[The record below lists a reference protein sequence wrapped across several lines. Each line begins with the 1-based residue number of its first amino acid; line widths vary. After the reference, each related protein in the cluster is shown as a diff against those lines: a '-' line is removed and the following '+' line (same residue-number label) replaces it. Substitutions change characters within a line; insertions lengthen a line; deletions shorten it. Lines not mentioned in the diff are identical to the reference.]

1 MRILSALAGLLGW
14 LAAAAPIPALAQAT
28 AQTVAPASSAASNA
42 SAGYPNRPIKLVV
55 PIPPGGAPDIAGR
68 VLAEKLALALGQPVV
83 VENRAGSNGNIA
95 SELVARAPADGYTLL
110 ASADSMIA
118 INPHLYARMPV
129 DTLRELVPV
138 SGLATNEWVL
148 AVNPSLPVRTLRE
161 FIELAKKS
169 NPVLAYASGGNG
181 SQHQI
186 AMEMLKQRAGINL
199 LHVPYKGGSP
209 ATTAAV
215 AGEVAAVFSGTS
227 SAGQIRAGKLRALAS
242 TGRKRSEQFPELPT
256 IGELYPGYE
265 LVIWLAIYAPA
276 GTPEAILNRLH
287 AEANKALA
295 LPDLKARFAA
305 AGGLDPYLTSRED
318 LAAHIRAEHDKFGK
332 LIRAVGIR
340 AD

>member
-1 MRILSALAGLLGW
+1 MRTLLTLPGLLTW
-14 LAAAAPIPALAQAT
+14 LAAAALAPAV
-28 AQTVAPASSAASNA
+28 AQTATPAASVASSAT
-42 SAGYPNRPIKLVV
+42 AGYPNRPIKLVV

-276 GTPEAILNRLH
+276 GTPEAILNRLN

-318 LAAHIRAEHDKFGK
+318 LAAHMRAEYEKFGK
-332 LIRAVGIR
+332 LIRAVGIK

>member
-1 MRILSALAGLLGW
+1 MLSARAGLISW
-14 LAAAAPIPALAQAT
+14 LAAAALAPAV
-28 AQTVAPASSAASNA
+28 AQTVTPATSAASSAT
-42 SAGYPNRPIKLVV
+42 AGYPHRPIKLVV

-209 ATTAAV
+209 ATTATV

-276 GTPEAILNRLH
+276 GTPEAILNRLN

-318 LAAHIRAEHDKFGK
+318 LAAHIRAEYDKFGK
-332 LIRAVGIR
+332 LIRAVGIK

>member
-1 MRILSALAGLLGW
+1 MRFLLAVAWLFAGLTP
-14 LAAAAPIPALAQAT
+14 AALAQT
-28 AQTVAPASSAASNA
+28 TGQSALQ
-42 SAGYPNRPIKLVV
+42 GYPNRPIKLVV

-242 TGRKRSEQFPELPT
+242 TGRKRSEQFPDLPT

-276 GTPEAILNRLH
+276 GTPDAILNRLN

>member
-1 MRILSALAGLLGW
+1 MRFLLAVAW
-14 LAAAAPIPALAQAT
+14 LVAGFTPAALAQT
-28 AQTVAPASSAASNA
+28 TGQSAFQ
-42 SAGYPNRPIKLVV
+42 GYPNRPIKLVV

-161 FIELAKKS
+161 FIDLAKKS

-242 TGRKRSEQFPELPT
+242 TGRKRSEQFPDLPT

-276 GTPEAILNRLH
+276 GTPDAILNRLN

-332 LIRAVGIR
+332 LIRAVGIK

>member
-1 MRILSALAGLLGW
+1 MRTLLTLPGLLTW
-14 LAAAAPIPALAQAT
+14 LAAAALAPAV
-28 AQTVAPASSAASNA
+28 AQTATPAASAASSAT
-42 SAGYPNRPIKLVV
+42 AGYPNRPIKLVV

-169 NPVLAYASGGNG
+169 SPVLAYASGGNG

-276 GTPEAILNRLH
+276 GTPEAILNRLN

-318 LAAHIRAEHDKFGK
+318 LAAHMRAEYEKFGK
-332 LIRAVGIR
+332 LIRAVGIK

>member
-1 MRILSALAGLLGW
+1 MRNLLTLPGLLTW
-14 LAAAAPIPALAQAT
+14 LAAAALAPAV
-28 AQTVAPASSAASNA
+28 AQTVTPAASAVSSAT
-42 SAGYPNRPIKLVV
+42 AGYPNRPIKLVV

-118 INPHLYARMPV
+118 INPHLYTRMPV

-276 GTPEAILNRLH
+276 GTPEAILNRLN

-318 LAAHIRAEHDKFGK
+318 LAAHMRAEYEKFGK
-332 LIRAVGIR
+332 LIRAVGIK

>member
-1 MRILSALAGLLGW
+1 MRILLTLPGLLTW
-14 LAAAAPIPALAQAT
+14 LAAAALAPAV
-28 AQTVAPASSAASNA
+28 AQTVTPAASAVSSAT
-42 SAGYPNRPIKLVV
+42 AGYPNRPIKLVV

-276 GTPEAILNRLH
+276 GTPEAILNRLN

-318 LAAHIRAEHDKFGK
+318 LAAHMRAEYEKFGK
-332 LIRAVGIR
+332 LIRAVGIK

>member
-1 MRILSALAGLLGW
+1 MRILLTLPGLLTW
-14 LAAAAPIPALAQAT
+14 LAAAALAPAV
-28 AQTVAPASSAASNA
+28 AQTVTPAASAVSSAT
-42 SAGYPNRPIKLVV
+42 AGYPNRPIKLVV

-118 INPHLYARMPV
+118 INPHLYTRMPV

-161 FIELAKKS
+161 FIDLAKKS

-276 GTPEAILNRLH
+276 GTPEAILNRLN

-318 LAAHIRAEHDKFGK
+318 LAAHMRAEYEKFGK
-332 LIRAVGIR
+332 LIRAVGIK

>member
-1 MRILSALAGLLGW
+1 MRFLLAVAW
-14 LAAAAPIPALAQAT
+14 LVAGFTPAALAQT
-28 AQTVAPASSAASNA
+28 TGQSALQ
-42 SAGYPNRPIKLVV
+42 GYPNRPIKLVV

-161 FIELAKKS
+161 FIDLAKKS

-242 TGRKRSEQFPELPT
+242 TGRKRSEQFPDLPT

-276 GTPEAILNRLH
+276 GTPEAILNRLN

-332 LIRAVGIR
+332 LIRAVGIK

>member
-1 MRILSALAGLLGW
+1 MRFLLAVAW
-14 LAAAAPIPALAQAT
+14 LVAGFTPAALAQT
-28 AQTVAPASSAASNA
+28 TGQSAFQ
-42 SAGYPNRPIKLVV
+42 GYPNRPIKLVV

-215 AGEVAAVFSGTS
+215 AGEVAAVFSCTS

-242 TGRKRSEQFPELPT
+242 TGRKRSEQFPDLPT

-276 GTPEAILNRLH
+276 GTPDAILNRLN

-332 LIRAVGIR
+332 LIRAVGIK